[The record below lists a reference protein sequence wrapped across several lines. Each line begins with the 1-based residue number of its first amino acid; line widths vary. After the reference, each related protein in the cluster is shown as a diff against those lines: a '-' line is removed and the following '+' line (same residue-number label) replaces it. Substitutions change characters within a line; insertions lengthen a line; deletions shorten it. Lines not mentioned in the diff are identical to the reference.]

1 MAESAEKLNKNF
13 ILNRVN
19 PILEKMLVDI
29 LIHKPEKMVPFM
41 TKWLDENGEKY
52 SNDQHVPKKKSVH
65 TNAYGESSE
74 EEDDEE
80 AIEELPS
87 KGDVQVNKLF
97 KKLINFDFPERREVR
112 KNLREC

>member
-1 MAESAEKLNKNF
+1 MADSAEKTNKNF

-41 TKWLDENGEKY
+41 IKWLDENGEKF
-52 SNDQHVPKKKSVH
+52 SNDQQLIPKKKSVH

-80 AIEELPS
+80 VIEELPV
-87 KGDVQVNKLF
+87 KPDTNV
-97 KKLINFDFPERREVR
+97 
-112 KNLREC
+112 

>member
-1 MAESAEKLNKNF
+1 MKNLKKSKMRKKNTEPAEKTNKNF

-29 LIHKPEKMVPFM
+29 LIHKPDKMVSFM
-41 TKWLDENGEKY
+41 IKWLEENGTKF
-52 SNDQHVPKKKSVH
+52 SNDQHSPKKKSVH

-80 AIEELPS
+80 AIEELPT
-87 KGDVQVNKLF
+87 K
-97 KKLINFDFPERREVR
+97 PEPHVIY
-112 KNLREC
+112 

>member
-41 TKWLDENGEKY
+41 IKWLDENGEKY
-52 SNDQHVPKKKSVH
+52 SNDQHIPKKKSVH
-65 TNAYGESSE
+65 TNAYGESSD

-80 AIEELPS
+80 VIEDLPTKPEAQS
-87 KGDVQVNKLF
+87 VSHNIFFPLFNSLF
-97 KKLINFDFPERREVR
+97 KKIE
-112 KNLREC
+112 

>member
-1 MAESAEKLNKNF
+1 MAESAEKTNKNF
-13 ILNRVN
+13 IINRVN

-41 TKWLDENGEKY
+41 IKWLEENGEKY
-52 SNDQHVPKKKSVH
+52 ANDQHAPKKKSVH

-80 AIEELPS
+80 VIEELPT
-87 KGDVQVNKLF
+87 KPEAQVILF
-97 KKLINFDFPERREVR
+97 LYEFFEFILIF
-112 KNLREC
+112 KNL